1 MLPSSLTRMQIGCNI
16 CNTCNI
22 VWCNQHQHSNSASV
36 LYLNPRPEMPD
47 VPGWMKLTI
56 SQHRIDPNCWN
67 EHEWTNGLSFN
78 DNGPLWMICQHV
90 SINVGLVR
98 AFSGA
103 SSEILRSRLL
113 EVLRIAWYSSLISI
127 VYQCLSMS
135 ITLISFIPMCNMQ
148 QKVAKGIAKVCPA
161 WNLQHRLSCQSWSTE
176 TVGCYRQDAQYAQWH
191 PRTLTLPHSNTDQ
204 IQTNRYV

>member
-1 MLPSSLTRMQIGCNI
+1 MNMNGPMDYHLM
-16 CNTCNI
+16 I
-22 VWCNQHQHSNSASV
+22 V
-36 LYLNPRPEMPD
+36 D
-47 VPGWMKLTI
+47 
-56 SQHRIDPNCWN
+56 
-67 EHEWTNGLSFN
+67 

-161 WNLQHRLSCQSWSTE
+161 
-176 TVGCYRQDAQYAQWH
+176 
-191 PRTLTLPHSNTDQ
+191 
-204 IQTNRYV
+204 

>member
-1 MLPSSLTRMQIGCNI
+1 MIMDDN
-16 CNTCNI
+16 
-22 VWCNQHQHSNSASV
+22 
-36 LYLNPRPEMPD
+36 
-47 VPGWMKLTI
+47 GWQWMI
-56 SQHRIDPNCWN
+56 MD
-67 EHEWTNGLSFN
+67 

-90 SINVGLVR
+90 SIDVGLVR

-135 ITLISFIPMCNMQ
+135 INVYQCLSLWFLSFPCATCNKRL

-191 PRTLTLPHSNTDQ
+191 PWTLTLPHSNTDQ